1 MAYSY
6 QQILEAQ
13 YARIADDH
21 AQAAAELES
30 GRVSE
35 DAYRVTSAADRILEL
50 DQQRAALDARAHG
63 FITSQQVQQQG
74 NQFGL
79 SRDEQDI
86 AKVSGISDETYA
98 RNKQKMRAM
107 KAEGYWD
114 QGRVFK

>member
-13 YARIADDH
+13 YRRIADEY
-21 AQAAAELES
+21 AETVADLEA
-30 GRVSE
+30 GRVNE

-50 DQQRAALDARAHG
+50 DKSREALDRRAQTFVAG
-63 FITSQQVQQQG
+63 QQQSQG

-79 SRDEQDI
+79 SKDEQDV
-86 AKVSGISDETYA
+86 AKISGISDEQYV
-98 RNKQKMRAM
+98 RNKQRYRAM